1 MQKRPQLCFV
11 FLSTIALGVSV
22 SCNRHTYSTAD
33 GSVTVQQKG
42 KDASTMKFTG
52 RDGKQV
58 SIDMNAGSVPSDYPK
73 DAPVYKN
80 AKVVLSQTISEKN
93 GRHLMLETSDPAP
106 KIVEFYKKELE
117 ANGWKT
123 DASMDMGAMSM
134 ITANKENRQLVVQ
147 VIGDNDKRSINQ
159 TLADKD

>member
-1 MQKRPQLCFV
+1 MRKRAQIW
-11 FLSTIALGVSV
+11 FLSLSTMALIAGLA
-22 SCNRHTYSTAD
+22 CTRRTYSTGD
-33 GSVTVQQKG
+33 GSVTVEQKG

-58 SIDMNAGSVPSDYPK
+58 SIDMNAGAVPSDYPK

-80 AKVVLSQTISEKN
+80 AKVIMAQSMSEKN
-93 GRHLMLETSDPAP
+93 GRHLMLETADAAP

-134 ITANKENRQLVVQ
+134 ITANKGNRQIVVQ

-159 TLADKD
+159 TLSDKE